1 MSAAAPAP
9 MPSSRPDGIVVAPMR
24 PRHLQGVVAL
34 ETATNPRPWSERLF
48 RDELRMPTSRHYLV
62 ALRDHV
68 VVGYCG
74 LMYHPDEGHITTL
87 SVDVAE
93 RRAAVA
99 TRLLLVQLR
108 AAAERSL
115 TAVTLEVRITNRP
128 AQELYRRFGFAPGG
142 IRRAYYR
149 DNREDALIMWLH
161 DLDQPAQLDR
171 LDRIRAELPA
181 PLVVAHEVRDPDD
194 DGEPTTEG
202 VLR

>member
-1 MSAAAPAP
+1 VSAVDAVDLSLA
-9 MPSSRPDGIVVAPMR
+9 DGVVVAPMR
-24 PRHLQGVVAL
+24 ARHLRGVVEL
-34 ETATNPRPWSERLF
+34 EQATNPRPWSERLF
-48 RDELRMPTSRHYLV
+48 RDELRMGPSRQYVV

-74 LMYHPDEGHITTL
+74 VMFNPDEAHVTTVAV
-87 SVDVAE
+87 SDDV
-93 RRAAVA
+93 RRQGVA
-99 TRLLLVQLR
+99 SRLLLVSFR
-108 AAAERSL
+108 RVAERGVD
-115 TAVTLEVRITNRP
+115 AVTLEVRITNRS
-128 AQELYRRFGFAPGG
+128 AQSLYRRFGFAPGG
-142 IRRAYYR
+142 IRRGYYR

>member
-1 MSAAAPAP
+1 
-9 MPSSRPDGIVVAPMR
+9 MR
-24 PRHLQGVVAL
+24 PRHLAGVVAL

-74 LMYHPDEGHITTL
+74 LMCNPDEGHITTL
-87 SVDVAE
+87 AVDVAE

-108 AAAERSL
+108 AAVERSL
-115 TAVTLEVRITNRP
+115 SAVTLEVRITNRP

-142 IRRAYYR
+142 IRRGYYR

-161 DLDQPAQLDR
+161 DLDEPAQLDR
-171 LDRIRAELPA
+171 LDRLEAGLPA
-181 PLVVAHEVRDPDD
+181 PLVALVDPMGPG
-194 DGEPTTEG
+194 DGDESTTEG